1 MFYFLRELREGG
13 KMNPF
18 DRDFFVQM
26 GLRTPKLLTWNKLDQ
41 PFFFRCFD

>member
-26 GLRTPKLLTWNKLDQ
+26 GWFPKLLTWNKLDQ